1 MPQDSLIGECLVG
14 GTASGRVLHS
24 DVPLSFWGGV
34 DPLTGVVVDKHHPLE
49 GQSLTG
55 NVVMIPSGRGSC
67 SGSGAI
73 FEMLLNNTAP
83 AALVFCHHES
93 ILTLG
98 VVIAS
103 ELFDRQI
110 PVLRVSQADFA
121 RLRSMTTVTIV
132 DESIYDG
139 AGPSRVLAVHP
150 SSDDEI
156 AGVTLSEQ
164 DQAFLDGALG
174 EAARVAMRIVLRAA
188 KLEGAGELIDVETA
202 HIDGVFYQGPASLRF
217 ATTLRDLGAK
227 VRVPTSMNAIC
238 VDRQRWRQQ
247 GVPSSMGEPSEEL
260 ADAYEQM
267 GLEPTY
273 TCAPYWLSER
283 PQFGQQIASAESN
296 AVVFSNSVIGA
307 RTMKYPDYLD
317 ILIAITGRAPNAGSH
332 RDAGRRPT
340 VLIDIEPLQ
349 HIDDCLFPVLGYH
362 IGELAPNDIPI
373 IRGLEAYPVSADD
386 LRAFGAGFATTSAAA
401 MFHMVGA
408 TPEAPT
414 LEQATDGS
422 PPGKHYVVGSDDLR
436 ETWRELNSATELEID
451 LVSLGNPHF
460 SLTEIAR
467 VAELVNGR
475 QKDFRVPFVI
485 TCGRDVYRQAHSVG
499 YVKAIQTFGG
509 TFINDTCWCFIEEP
523 IIPPSAR
530 NIVTNSSKYAHYGA
544 ATLNRGMHLRSLE
557 DCVQAACTGRVD
569 ARPPRWLEP

>member
-1 MPQDSLIGECLVG
+1 MPQDSLIAECLVA

-93 ILTLG
+93 ILTPG

-217 ATTLRDLGAK
+217 ATMLRDLGAK

-317 ILIAITGRAPNAGSH
+317 ILIAIIGRAPNAGSH

-436 ETWRELNSATELEID
+436 ETWRELNSATGPEID
-451 LVSLGNPHF
+451 LVSLGNPHL
-460 SLTEIAR
+460 SLAEIAR

-475 QKDFRVPFVI
+475 QKDPRVPFVI
-485 TCGRDVYRQAHSVG
+485 TCGREVYQQAHSVG

-509 TFINDTCWCFIEEP
+509 TFINDTCWCFIKEP

-530 NIVTNSSKYAHYGA
+530 NIATNSSKYAHYGA
-544 ATLNRGMHLRSLE
+544 AGLNRGMHLRSLE